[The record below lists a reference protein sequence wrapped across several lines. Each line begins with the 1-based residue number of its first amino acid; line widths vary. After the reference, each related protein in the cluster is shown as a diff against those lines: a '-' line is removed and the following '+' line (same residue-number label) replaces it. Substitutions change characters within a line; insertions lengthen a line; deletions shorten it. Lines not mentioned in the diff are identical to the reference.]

1 MVNAKELSGN
11 QAAHTSP
18 VGES

>member
-11 QAAHTSP
+11 QTAHTSP